1 MRLLTSRESDAQG
14 CTFRRMLRLPPTQLD
29 PARRIR
35 RHPVSELGVVPNFV
49 KRTATNV
56 AQLAE
61 TYFRPLSLY
70 LVCIFFGFVIC
81 LIHCSPF
88 AHLSSRLLT
97 WGGGRLIALCQVC
110 FRYRSSRSLSY
121 GRRSFIT
128 FVTTMYSLWKE
139 LEYS

>member
-1 MRLLTSRESDAQG
+1 
-14 CTFRRMLRLPPTQLD
+14 MLRLPPTQLD

-70 LVCIFFGFVIC
+70 LVCTFFCFVI
-81 LIHCSPF
+81 
-88 AHLSSRLLT
+88 LSNPLFS
-97 WGGGRLIALCQVC
+97 I
-110 FRYRSSRSLSY
+110 
-121 GRRSFIT
+121 RSFVIEASNLGRGEADRL
-128 FVTTMYSLWKE
+128 VPSIL
-139 LEYS
+139 